1 MAVVKT
7 RDGAGR
13 WRGRG
18 ATAGPLAEPSRAAP
32 RLLGGHATALA
43 KAQGG
48 REAQGPI
55 RDVVATEWLFATHRA
70 SRQVRPPSILTPTP
84 CCPPPGGKAL
94 NPEPRTGAY
103 VLASGSDAKGQRAD
117 VRPGRSCPPR
127 SGLGRCRG
135 RGRARPRD
143 VLPESEPHAP
153 SFGSGCFDARPNGFR
168 KIKII

>member
-18 ATAGPLAEPSRAAP
+18 ATAGPLTEPSRAAP
-32 RLLGGHATALA
+32 GLLGGHATALA

-84 CCPPPGGKAL
+84 RCPPGEGTKPQ
-94 NPEPRTGAY
+94 PRTGAY
-103 VLASGSDAKGQRAD
+103 VLASGSEAKGQRAD
-117 VRPGRSCPPR
+117 VHPDAAARLAPAWAAAGAAVGHVPVTYCLNQNRTHPR
-127 SGLGRCRG
+127 SGL
-135 RGRARPRD
+135 A
-143 VLPESEPHAP
+143 VLMRVQMAFE
-153 SFGSGCFDARPNGFR
+153 
-168 KIKII
+168 K

>member
-1 MAVVKT
+1 MVVVKT
-7 RDGAGR
+7 LDGAGR

-32 RLLGGHATALA
+32 GLLGGHATALA

-55 RDVVATEWLFATHRA
+55 RDVVATHRA

-84 CCPPPGGKAL
+84 HRCPPGEGTKSQ
-94 NPEPRTGAY
+94 PRTGAY
-103 VLASGSDAKGQRAD
+103 VLASGSEAKGQRAD

-168 KIKII
+168 KIKIV

>member
-18 ATAGPLAEPSRAAP
+18 ATAGPLAEPSCAAP
-32 RLLGGHATALA
+32 GLLGGHATALA

-55 RDVVATEWLFATHRA
+55 RDVVATHRA

-84 CCPPPGGKAL
+84 PAAPPGEGTK
-94 NPEPRTGAY
+94 PQPRTGAY
-103 VLASGSDAKGQRAD
+103 ILASGSEAKGQRAD

-143 VLPESEPHAP
+143 VLPESEPHTP
-153 SFGSGCFDARPNGFR
+153 SFGSGCFDAHPNGFR
-168 KIKII
+168 KIKIV